1 MTRNIFRFG
10 VVIAWLASLAAPAN
24 LFAQANGKI
33 VFEREGCIWVM
44 NPDGSNPTK
53 IGNELDTLCP
63 GNNRDPVWSP
73 DGTKIAFLSD
83 TNTTLPTNVYVMNA
97 DGTHLVR
104 LPDTF
109 NAVEPAWSPD
119 GTKIAFAANRD
130 GVVGSIYTITVD
142 GTNTIQRV
150 TNAPP
155 ASDQAPTWSPD
166 GSRIAFWTNESSIGL
181 HIAAVNANGSGR
193 TAFLPNIAFGMNPA
207 WSPDGTRIAYDG
219 PNIATGGNYIWVM
232 NADGTGQTQVTSG
245 AFTDVKPAWAP
256 DGTKIAFER
265 NISGQTHVI
274 VMNADGSGQT
284 NITPAAVTNAPDWQR
299 LQTCQLTVTPT
310 YTGGTLN
317 LGFSLAN
324 TAPAIWTTWL
334 LYTGGGLN
342 LWSIPIP
349 AVNPLVSFN
358 VPIPGFPAIGPVGLL
373 TVISTPARGLIC
385 GDFKITNAAP

>member
-1 MTRNIFRFG
+1 MTRNVFQVG
-10 VVIAWLASLAAPAN
+10 ATVGLLALLAAPAAAQ
-24 LFAQANGKI
+24 AQANGKI

-53 IGNELDTLCP
+53 IGNEMSTLCP

-73 DGTKIAFLSD
+73 DGTRIAFISD
-83 TNTTLPTNVYVMNA
+83 TNTTLPSNIYVVNA

-109 NAVEPAWSPD
+109 NDLEPAWSPD

-142 GTNTIQRV
+142 GTNIIQRV

-155 ASDQAPTWSPD
+155 ASDQAPAWSPD
-166 GSRIAFWTNESSIGL
+166 GNRIAFWTNEGSIGL

-193 TAFLPNIAFGMNPA
+193 TGFLPNIAFGMNPA
-207 WSPDGTRIAYDG
+207 WSPDSTRIAYDG
-219 PNIATGGNYIWVM
+219 PDSVTGVTQIWVM
-232 NADGTGQTQVTSG
+232 NADGTGQTQLTSNT
-245 AFTDVKPAWAP
+245 FTDLKPAWSP
-256 DGTKIAFER
+256 DGTKITFER
-265 NISGQTHVI
+265 NISGQTHVF
-274 VMNADGSGQT
+274 VMNANGTGQT

-299 LQTCQLTVTPT
+299 LQTCQLTLAPA

-324 TAPAIWTTWL
+324 SAPATWSTWL
-334 LYTGGGLN
+334 FYTGGAVN
-342 LWSIPIP
+342 LWSIQIP
-349 AVNPLVSFN
+349 AINPLASFN
-358 VPIPGFPAIGPVGLL
+358 LPIPGFPAIGPIGLL
-373 TVISTPARGLIC
+373 TVISTPANGIIC
-385 GDFKITNAAP
+385 GDVKVTNASP